1 MVVERGCGT
10 RVKGGVYAEI
20 PLSKHGLPLES
31 FLSCPPVVVDA
42 QQLGLTNVGVKL
54 IERAGVWHVFDIVGK
69 QHYPNVAD
77 FVEEARRFGIS
88 RRLSQNLDFSKLTT
102 DSRLILLHDHAHI
115 DNFELYRGAHECPKV
130 KPGHDRDPL
139 PEMCI
144 SLWWQDLVQGE
155 PTEETGRAVRRKMP
169 SFEYTGYMRPENILP
184 KYRLA
189 IFGSFPIPKLVVVN
203 DPEAGTHEQA
213 FHKARN
219 AGLPVRLVD
228 E

>member
-1 MVVERGCGT
+1 MAVERGCGT

-31 FLSCPPVVVDA
+31 FLYCPPVPVDA
-42 QQLGLTNVGVKL
+42 AELGLSSVGVKL
-54 IERAGVWHVFDIVGK
+54 VERNGVWHIFDIVGK

-88 RRLSQNLDFSKLTT
+88 RRLSQNLEFGKLTSE
-102 DSRLILLHDHAHI
+102 SRLILLHDRAYI
-115 DNFELYRGAHECPKV
+115 DNFEKYRGTHECPKL
-130 KPGHDRDPL
+130 KKGHDQDPL

-144 SLWWQDLVQGE
+144 SLWGEDLVDGT
-155 PTEETGRAVRRKMP
+155 PLEETGRRVKRVMP
-169 SFEYTGYMRPENILP
+169 SFEYEGYSRPEGVTP
-184 KYRLA
+184 KYKLA

-203 DPEAGTHEQA
+203 DPEDKTHE
-213 FHKARN
+213 KALSKAQN